1 MCVNYITVSRQMAF
15 DWFRTPLE
23 VDEEW
28 REEIYR
34 DYKAPF
40 IIHDS
45 NGERKALLGSYGF
58 VPQRHRPFKKL
69 TKEDELAI
77 AEGKVVKRKRIPM
90 DTMNARAEE
99 VGSKVNYKRFWL
111 QQQLCIVPAVAVF
124 EPNWETG
131 KHERWA
137 LELASKEPFGLPG
150 MWRTWEEED
159 GSITNSFTHFTLNA
173 NEHPLLRRFHSDKE
187 KRGVAILRPE
197 DYDDWLSSTNPE
209 FARALVQ
216 LYPAEFLKA
225 RPAPKSTEAATDEA
239 NNSIRL
245 SQANQGSLF

>member
-23 VDEEW
+23 VNEDW

-40 IIHDS
+40 IIHDN
-45 NGERKALLGSYGF
+45 NGERKGLLGSYGF
-58 VPQRHRPFKKL
+58 VPQHHRPFKKL
-69 TKEDELAI
+69 TKEEELAI
-77 AEGKVVKRKRIPM
+77 AEGKVVKRKRISM
-90 DTMNARAEE
+90 DTMNARSEE

-111 QQQLCIVPAVAVF
+111 QQQLCIVPALAVF

-137 LELASKEPFGLPG
+137 LELASEEPFGLPG

-173 NEHPLLRRFHSDKE
+173 NEHPLLKRFHSDDE

-216 LYPAEFLKA
+216 LYPAELLHA
-225 RPAPKSTEAATDEA
+225 APAPKTPKAEKV
-239 NNSIRL
+239 
-245 SQANQGSLF
+245 SQAESSAVSSVAQGDLF